1 LRPSLPPFNVPSLI
15 KYLVLFVLVA
25 GIVLTGLT
33 LLKIRS
39 EGDQPKPR
47 RKRPPNGH
55 LKG

>member
-1 LRPSLPPFNVPSLI
+1 MRPSLPPFNVPSLI